1 MPSFLCFSYCQVAEI
16 SDERSWVRVLVIP
29 TDEAR
34 MIATETIRALGYEDM
49 AKVIEGQEPRGIPI
63 EVSAHHV
70 HLAGQEMEIL
80 FGRWYR
86 LTLRSALSQAGQF
99 DC

>member
-1 MPSFLCFSYCQVAEI
+1 
-16 SDERSWVRVLVIP
+16 
-29 TDEAR
+29 

-70 HLAGQEMEIL
+70 HLAGQESADGIDSL
-80 FGRWYR
+80 FDP
-86 LTLRSALSQAGQF
+86 RSLKQGNSTVRRRSV
-99 DC
+99 